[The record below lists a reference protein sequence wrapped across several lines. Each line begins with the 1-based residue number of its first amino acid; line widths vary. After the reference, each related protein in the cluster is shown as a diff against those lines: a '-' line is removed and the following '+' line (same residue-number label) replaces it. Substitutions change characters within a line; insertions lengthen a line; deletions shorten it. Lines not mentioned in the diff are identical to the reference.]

1 MQPIARI
8 GFLER
13 DLDADGDR
21 VRHYEIGAQW
31 LFQKNEAKL
40 GFALG
45 HFVGA
50 PSLPKRTE
58 GTLAAQVSF

>member
-1 MQPIARI
+1 MARV

-13 DLDADGDR
+13 DIDVSGDR
-21 VRHYEIGAQW
+21 VRNFEFGAAW
-31 LFQKNEAKL
+31 LFQKNEAKITAA
-40 GFALG
+40 FG

-50 PSLPKRTE
+50 PSLPVRNE